1 MEALLGG
8 VAFMV
13 LFTLMVVVPSLLRR
27 SKQNS

>member
-1 MEALLGG
+1 MEALFGG